1 MNTSRD
7 WAAIAK
13 VQGIEATG
21 RELDRLVDA
30 LRAVEDA
37 FRPLAAELPPSQMPA
52 VSFRTVP
59 EGDS

>member
-1 MNTSRD
+1 MSTTRD
-7 WAAIAK
+7 WAAIAR

-21 RELDRLVDA
+21 RELDRLVDG
-30 LRAVEDA
+30 LRAVEEA